1 MGQPTRNWIKNNN
14 HKNHNINKIQN
25 SSNYLVDV
33 VRRAR
38 PTKCKDVEN
47 HLILPK
53 DWNNT
58 TVT

>member
-14 HKNHNINKIQN
+14 HKNHNMNKIQN
-25 SSNYLVDV
+25 SSNYLVNV

-47 HLILPK
+47 HLILLK
-53 DWNNT
+53 D
-58 TVT
+58 